1 MSERLFDEPILA
13 DDYPVYVGYA
23 YVVDGKPISSP
34 VGGNVAGLKLA
45 LRATEVRRCDIIER
59 QAQSAKAEPSK

>member
-23 YVVDGKPISSP
+23 YVVDGKPVSSP
-34 VGGNVAGLKLA
+34 IEGNVARLKMA
-45 LRATEVRRCDIIER
+45 LKATEVRRCDIIER
-59 QAQSAKAEPSK
+59 QAQPAKAESSK